1 VTPEEAKAHQ
11 PVMLAEALD
20 ALQLRAGGRYIDATF
35 GRGGHSRA
43 ILARLGPDGFLLA
56 LDRDPEAVA
65 FAREAF
71 AGEGRFQIEHRS
83 FGELA
88 QAAQQHGM
96 LGCTDGVLLDLGVS
110 SPQLDDPVRG
120 FGFGRPGPLDMRMD
134 PTEGISAGDW
144 LAVASE
150 QDIAT
155 VLKDY
160 GEERHARRIAR
171 RIVTARRQAPITTTT
186 ELAELVATAVPRWE
200 EGKHPATRSFQAI
213 RIFINGE
220 LQALEA
226 ALEQVGDVLAGGGR
240 LVVISFH
247 SLEDRLVKRFI
258 RRESQGPEIP
268 RGLPLPEARRQ
279 PTRFRPVGKTTR
291 PGRVEVEQNPRARSA
306 IMRVAER
313 LS

>member
-1 VTPEEAKAHQ
+1 MTLEQAKAHQ
-11 PVMLAEALD
+11 PVMLAEALG
-20 ALQLRAGGRYIDATF
+20 ALQLQAEGRYIDATF
-35 GRGGHSRA
+35 GRGGHARA
-43 ILARLGPDGFLLA
+43 ILARLGPTGFLLA

-65 FAREAF
+65 FARAQF

-88 QAAQQHGM
+88 QVAQQHGM
-96 LGCTDGVLLDLGVS
+96 LGCADGVLLDLGVS
-110 SPQLDDPVRG
+110 SPQLDDPARG
-120 FGFGRPGPLDMRMD
+120 FGFSRSGPLDMRMD
-134 PTEGISAGDW
+134 QSRGISAGDW
-144 LAVASE
+144 LAEASE
-150 QDIAT
+150 QEIAT

-171 RIVTARRQAPITTTT
+171 RIVTVRRQAPITTTA
-186 ELAELVATAVPRWE
+186 ELAELVASAVPRWE

-220 LQALEA
+220 LEALEA
-226 ALEQVGDVLAGGGR
+226 ALEQVGEVLAGGGR

-258 RRESQGPEIP
+258 RHESQGPEIP
-268 RGLPLPEARRQ
+268 RGLPLPEALRQ
-279 PTRFRPVGKTTR
+279 PPRFRAIGKASR
-291 PGRVEVEQNPRARSA
+291 PQRGEVERNPRARSA
-306 IMRVAER
+306 IMRVAEK